1 VPSHLTTDPL
11 RLRQVLFNIVGNAI
25 KFTDHGMI
33 SVTIRQ
39 TEGDNGRQR
48 LAFIIRDTGRGVSTT
63 QATRLFEPFAQ
74 ADSSTTRRF
83 GGTGLGLVLSKKLA
97 NSLGGDVE
105 LTSSIPGVGSEF
117 TVTIDP
123 GETMRTV
130 APMRVGAEARPEE
143 VNIALDHLKV
153 LLVEDSQDNQLLV
166 TRMLKMSGV
175 KVETASN
182 GREGVQ
188 KALGGAFD
196 CILMDLQMPEMDGYA
211 AAQEL
216 RRQGYGKPIV
226 ALTAHAMGEERQRC
240 LASGFNSHISKP
252 ISRKVLMQ
260 TLMQYGNQ
268 LRKDKLGQVTPPART
283 H

>member
-1 VPSHLTTDPL
+1 
-11 RLRQVLFNIVGNAI
+11 
-25 KFTDHGMI
+25 
-33 SVTIRQ
+33 
-39 TEGDNGRQR
+39 
-48 LAFIIRDTGRGVSTT
+48 
-63 QATRLFEPFAQ
+63 
-74 ADSSTTRRF
+74 
-83 GGTGLGLVLSKKLA
+83 
-97 NSLGGDVE
+97 
-105 LTSSIPGVGSEF
+105 
-117 TVTIDP
+117 
-123 GETMRTV
+123 MRTV
-130 APMRVGAEARPEE
+130 APVRAGAETRPEE
-143 VNIALDHLKV
+143 ASIALDHLSV

-252 ISRKVLMQ
+252 ISRKVLIQ
-260 TLMQYGNQ
+260 TLVQYGNQ
-268 LRKDKLGQVTPPART
+268 MRKDKQSQSSASARSL
-283 H
+283 